1 MLVLHTLLLF
11 VLIAISVVADA
22 EIAYEFRTPKG
33 ATIYTDVKLKP
44 PFEFVRVIKLPAQKK
59 QASSNYMAYV
69 KKKQNQY
76 DTIVRRMASKYKLQP
91 QLVHAIIE
99 AESAYKP
106 DAVSSA
112 GAIGMMQLMPATAE
126 KYEVSDPTNVV
137 ENIEGGCQHM
147 RFLLDLHDQDLSLAI
162 ASYNAG
168 ENAVKRYNNSIP
180 PYPETIAYVEKVLQF
195 YQRNTN

>member
-1 MLVLHTLLLF
+1 MLAWQTSLSF
-11 VLIAISVVADA
+11 VLILVSVVVNA

-33 ATIYTDVKLKP
+33 VTLFTDVRLKP
-44 PFEFVRVIKLPAQKK
+44 PFELVRVIKLPARKK
-59 QASSNYMAYV
+59 QVSSGYMQYV
-69 KKKQNQY
+69 KKKQREY
-76 DTIVRRMASKYKLQP
+76 DAIVRRMAARYRLKP

-112 GAIGMMQLMPATAE
+112 GAIGMMQLMPETALR
-126 KYEVSDPTNVV
+126 YEVSDPTDVV
-137 ENIEGGCQHM
+137 ENIEGGCRYM
-147 RFLLDLHDQDLSLAI
+147 RFLLDLHKEDLSLAI

-168 ENAVKRYNNSIP
+168 EEAVRRYNNSIP

-195 YQRNTN
+195 YERNH